1 MLARVV
7 DVALFVFKS
16 FPEEE
21 RRVDDDGGD
30 TVGRP
35 GEGAGGGP
43 SHLQQDHRTTGWA
56 VFLSAAK
63 SSFSNCKV

>member
-1 MLARVV
+1 MLARVGLI
-7 DVALFVFKS
+7 ALHVFKS
-16 FPEEE
+16 FPEEA

-56 VFLSAAK
+56 ISQF
-63 SSFSNCKV
+63 F